1 MTINFEYDAVSASER
16 LEAFTTKKID
26 KLVAHHD
33 EIVAADVYFKTEN
46 TTEMNNGTKVGIR
59 LNVPGNTL
67 FAESSASNLDS
78 AVTNAVD
85 ELQRQLRKYKEKLR
99 NY

>member
-33 EIVAADVYFKTEN
+33 EIVAADVYFKTVKTSAEN
-46 TTEMNNGTKVGIR
+46 DRRKVGIR
-59 LNVPGNTL
+59 LNVPRNTL
-67 FAESSASNLDS
+67 FAESSAANFDAAISD
-78 AVTNAVD
+78 TVD
-85 ELQRQLRKYKEKLR
+85 DLQKQLRKYKEKLR

>member
-1 MTINFEYDAVSASER
+1 MNINYEYDQVSASER
-16 LEAFTTKKID
+16 LEAFTNKKIN
-26 KLVAHHD
+26 KLISHHD
-33 EIVAADVYFKTEN
+33 EIVAADVYFKTSN
-46 TTEMNNGTKVGIR
+46 TSKDKNAKVNGIR

-67 FAESSASNLDS
+67 FAESSASTFES
-78 AVTNAVD
+78 AVSETVN

>member
-16 LEAFTTKKID
+16 LEAFTTKKIN
-26 KLVAHHD
+26 KLLTHHD

-46 TTEMNNGTKVGIR
+46 TSEEKNGRKCGIR
-59 LNVPGNTL
+59 LNVPRNTL
-67 FAESSASNLDS
+67 FAESSAATFENAISN
-78 AVTNAVD
+78 TVD
-85 ELQRQLRKYKEKLR
+85 DLQRQLRKYKEKLR